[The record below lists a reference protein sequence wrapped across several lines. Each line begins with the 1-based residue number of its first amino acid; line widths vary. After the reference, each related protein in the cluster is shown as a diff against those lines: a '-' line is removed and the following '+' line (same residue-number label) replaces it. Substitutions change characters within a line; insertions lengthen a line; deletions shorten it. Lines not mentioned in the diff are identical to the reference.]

1 MEVETKK
8 QRGWVIATG
17 FVVCVVL
24 VLNSFIWLLPAAWV
38 QSIEPP
44 FEVLL
49 LLISIVVLSFLAAR
63 YIPLNTGLFGLLA
76 FGTTFVILAFGFGL
90 RGHDDSLDVPF
101 VFALA
106 YATAFLSGF
115 LGHDIRQYLTRRG
128 NER

>member
-1 MEVETKK
+1 METKK
-8 QRGWVIATG
+8 HRGWVIATG

-24 VLNSFIWLLPAAWV
+24 VLNSLIWLLPAAWV

-49 LLISIVVLSFLAAR
+49 LLISIVVLSFLAAK

-76 FGTTFVILAFGFGL
+76 FVTTFVILAFGFGL
-90 RGHDDSLDVPF
+90 RSHDDSLDVPF
-101 VFALA
+101 ILALA

-115 LGHDIRQYLTRRG
+115 LGHDIRRYLTRLG
-128 NER
+128 NKL